1 MKKRNVQAKMLP
13 FICLFTATD
22 PEGMAKEINK
32 SIEDLKGKIEG
43 AAKSEDVDALKTELA
58 DLKEKGATAEQMKG
72 LSDKLDEIATK
83 MVEIETNGGQ
93 SAEKGS
99 FVTFVEENIKKNN
112 LTKDNPKP
120 ANSYG
125 ATETVKAAALMTTAN
140 VIPNV
145 AGGYSPLFGNYIDN
159 EIGHTPK
166 PESIFMSLV
175 NVKFQ
180 PGTENIY
187 FTDRINEEGTAQ
199 FIAEGSLKPL
209 ADAEWKTTSL
219 PVRELAVR
227 WKFTTRLMFHAPA
240 IVSDFREHVNQLV
253 DQELDDAVLEGDNTG
268 NNMNGIIAN
277 ASAFVVPTALANA
290 YAEAN
295 IYDAIMALATQIRL
309 SNFKGKIT
317 AVLNTAWAA
326 LMWSIKDTEGRYI
339 IPPFRSADG
348 KMIGEVEIKFT
359 NKIAST
365 HILVGDLKK
374 FNLVIS
380 EDAIYSEGFE
390 NDDFSKNLVSR
401 KIETFAQGYIKQS
414 DEGAIIYDAIADILT
429 DIEVVPTP

>member
-1 MKKRNVQAKMLP
+1 MKNKNVKAKMLP

-32 SIEDLKGKIEG
+32 SIEDLKSKIEG
-43 AAKSEDVDALKTELA
+43 AAKLEDLTALKTDLE
-58 DLKEKGATAEQMKG
+58 DLKAKGATADQMKS
-72 LSDKLDEIATK
+72 LSDKLDELGDK
-83 MVEIETNGGQ
+83 MVEMETKGGVA
-93 SAEKGS
+93 AEKGT
-99 FVTFVEENIKKNN
+99 FVTFVEENIKKHN
-112 LTKDNPKP
+112 LTEKNFKPKE
-120 ANSYG
+120 SYS
-125 ATETVKAAALMTTAN
+125 ATETIKAAALMTTAN

-145 AGGYSPLFGNYIDN
+145 AGGFSPLFGNYIDN

-166 PESIFMSLV
+166 PEPIFMSLV
-175 NVKFQ
+175 TVKFQ

-199 FIAEGSLKPL
+199 FIAEGGLKPL

-219 PVRELAVR
+219 QTKEVAVR

-240 IVSDFREHVNQLV
+240 VISDFREHVNELV
-253 DQELDDAVLEGDNTG
+253 EQELDDAVLEGDNTG

-277 ASAFVVPTALANA
+277 ASAFVVPTALAGK

-295 IYDAIMALATQIRL
+295 IYDVIMAVATQIRL
-309 SNFKGKIT
+309 ANYKGNLT
-317 AVLNTAWAA
+317 AVLNTAWEA
-326 LMWSIKDTEGRYI
+326 LMWAVKDTEGRYI

-348 KMIGEVEIKFT
+348 KKIGSVEVIFT
-359 NKIAST
+359 NKVAAT
-365 HILVGDLKK
+365 HILLGNLKK
-374 FNLVIS
+374 FNAVIS
-380 EDAIYSEGFE
+380 EDAIYSEGFSG
-390 NDDFSKNLVSR
+390 DDFDKNLVSR

-429 DIEVVPTP
+429 DIEVVTP